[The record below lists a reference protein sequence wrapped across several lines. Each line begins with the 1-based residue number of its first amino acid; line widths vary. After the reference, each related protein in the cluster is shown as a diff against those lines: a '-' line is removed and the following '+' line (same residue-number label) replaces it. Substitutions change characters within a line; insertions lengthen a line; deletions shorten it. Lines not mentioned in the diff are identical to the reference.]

1 MGTGGRGAI
10 QVGVT
15 HSHELDSTR
24 GGSVERSGF
33 QRCKELDVRGDWER
47 GVSRMVPRCL
57 V

>member
-33 QRCKELDVRGDWER
+33 QRCKELDVRGPGGLSPWGCKESD
-47 GVSRMVPRCL
+47 MT
-57 V
+57 